1 MNWTILYLPEVR
13 KDLQA
18 LGQTQIALVR
28 KALDRVK
35 TNPLPES
42 EGGYGKPLGK
52 RGNTN
57 LTSFLKIKLRGA
69 GLRIVYRLIRREG
82 KMLIIVIGVREDSEV
97 YDEAQKRINRHKL

>member
-1 MNWTILYLPEVR
+1 MNWTIVYLPEVK
-13 KDLQA
+13 KDFQA

-35 TNPLPES
+35 TNPLPEN
-42 EGGYGKPLGK
+42 EGGCGKPLGK

-57 LTSFLKIKLRGA
+57 LTNFLKIKLRGA
-69 GLRIVYRLIRREG
+69 GLRIVYRLIRHEG
-82 KMLIIVIGVREDSEV
+82 KMLIVVVGVREDSEV

>member
-52 RGNTN
+52 LGNTN

>member
-18 LGQTQIALVR
+18 LGQTQLALVR

>member
-1 MNWTILYLPEVR
+1 MNWTIVYLPEVK
-13 KDLQA
+13 KDFQA

-28 KALDRVK
+28 KALERVK
-35 TNPLPES
+35 TNPLPEN

-57 LTSFLKIKLRGA
+57 LTNFLKIKLRGA
-69 GLRIVYRLIRREG
+69 GLRIVYRLIRHEE
-82 KMLIIVIGVREDSEV
+82 KMLIVVVGVREDSEV

>member
-1 MNWTILYLPEVR
+1 MNWTIVYLPEVK

-18 LGQTQIALVR
+18 LSQTQRILIR

-35 TNPLPES
+35 INPLPES

-57 LTSFLKIKLRGA
+57 LTNFLKIKLRGA
-69 GLRIVYRLIRREG
+69 GLRIVYRLIRQEG
-82 KMLIIVIGVREDSEV
+82 QMLVVVVGVREDSEV
-97 YDEAQKRINRHKL
+97 YDEAQKRIKRHQL

>member
-1 MNWTILYLPEVR
+1 MNWTIVYLPEVK

-18 LGQTQIALVR
+18 LGQTQRVLVR

-57 LTSFLKIKLRGA
+57 LTNFLKIKLRGA
-69 GLRIVYRLIRREG
+69 GLRIVYRLIRQEG
-82 KMLIIVIGVREDSEV
+82 QMLVVVVGVREDSEV
-97 YDEAQKRINRHKL
+97 YEEAQKRIDRHKL